1 MCVYV
6 NVSCIHV
13 NIFIYVYVYP
23 MCVFEDIKQHPAHVR
38 RHLEAKRSEAALL
51 CMCMCLNTYINVS
64 PYVQICVYMYM
75 YLHLEAKR
83 SEATLVGNGEGAAD
97 DHFARACGRDGVQE
111 SVHVADDWQEL
122 GLHVQDAFQPRR
134 RLRHRTTGVPAM
146 CFYIHV
152 SVHTYM

>member
-1 MCVYV
+1 
-6 NVSCIHV
+6 
-13 NIFIYVYVYP
+13 

-51 CMCMCLNTYINVS
+51 YMCMCLNTYINVS
-64 PYVQICVYMYM
+64 PYVQICAYMYM

-97 DHFARACGRDGVQE
+97 DHFAQSFLDRGMKTP
-111 SVHVADDWQEL
+111 
-122 GLHVQDAFQPRR
+122 QPRR

-146 CFYIHV
+146 CF
-152 SVHTYM
+152 TYMYLFIHTCRYTHDRRSSYVCT